1 VAHLLPIGDRRH
13 PVAGGS
19 ELVEKGPATALVV
32 DSGACLPP
40 ALGESPWVNVVP
52 MSIEID
58 GQALRDGIDISSQEL
73 YRRLSGS
80 GPTPTSSSPSPGDYL
95 KVFRTIASADIVCLT
110 IPERYSMMGRSARV
124 AAEML
129 RSEEPEKRIEVLD
142 TGTAAGGYTLV
153 AEAAAAACAA
163 GLDREQVAAHVRQ
176 VAASARVIAA
186 LETMR
191 YLVRSGRVPA
201 LAGLSGDLL
210 HVRPVFAFA
219 GGDVRRLSL
228 VRGTRRA
235 VRAVAEHLREQ
246 TPPEVEVRLAVFCGD
261 SASAVPELTRH
272 LRDLFGERPVERLN
286 LTPVIALHTGPGL
299 IGAAAVADIPLPG

>member
-1 VAHLLPIGDRRH
+1 MP
-13 PVAGGS
+13 P
-19 ELVEKGPATALVV
+19 TALVV

-40 ALGESPWVNVVP
+40 ALGESPWVRVVP

-58 GQALRDGIDISSQEL
+58 GRVLRDGIDISSEEL
-73 YRRLSGS
+73 YRRLG
-80 GPTPTSSSPSPGDYL
+80 GPGPLPTSSSPSPGDYL
-95 KVFRTIASADIVCLT
+95 KAFLAIPNPDIVCLT
-110 IPERYSMMGRSARV
+110 IPDRYSMMGRSARV

-129 RSEEPEKRIEVLD
+129 RSEAPEKRVEILD

-163 GLDREQVAAHVRQ
+163 GLERERVAAHVRA
-176 VAASARVIAA
+176 VAASARVVAA

-219 GGDVRRLSL
+219 GGDVRRLGL

-235 VRAVAEHLREQ
+235 LRAVAERLREQ
-246 TPPEVEVRLAVFCGD
+246 TPPETEVRLAVFCGN
-261 SASAVPELTRH
+261 SPQTMPELEH
-272 LRDLFGERPVERLN
+272 YLRELFGERPVERLN

-299 IGAAAVADIPLPG
+299 IGAAAIADLSLEG

>member
-1 VAHLLPIGDRRH
+1 VVGRP
-13 PVAGGS
+13 P
-19 ELVEKGPATALVV
+19 TALVV

-52 MSIEID
+52 MSIELD
-58 GQALRDGIDISSQEL
+58 GQVLRDGIDISSQEL
-73 YRRLSGS
+73 YRRLA
-80 GPTPTSSSPSPGDYL
+80 GPGQLPSSSSPSPGDYL
-95 KVFRTIASADIVCLT
+95 KVFRAIPGSDVVCLT

-129 RSEEPEKRIEVLD
+129 RSEDPEKHIEILD

-163 GLDREQVAAHVRQ
+163 GLERERVAAHVRE

-191 YLVRSGRVPA
+191 FLVRSGRVPA

-235 VRAVAEHLREQ
+235 LRAVAEHLREQ
-246 TPPEVEVRLAVFCGD
+246 TPPETEVRLAVFCGD
-261 SASAVPELTRH
+261 SPGAVPELSRH
-272 LRDLFGERPVERLN
+272 LRELFGERPVERLN

-299 IGAAAVADIPLPG
+299 IGAAAVADIPLEG